1 MVRASPLLQWDN
13 TMCELKKRSKKAQK
27 EYYSKRRVVNGF
39 NTGTRDMQTEKHKSR
54 AKRKEEDRK
63 EVEDV

>member
-1 MVRASPLLQWDN
+1 
-13 TMCELKKRSKKAQK
+13 MCELKKRSKKKQK
-27 EYYSKRRVVNGF
+27 EYYSRRRVVNGF

-63 EVEDV
+63 EVEDA